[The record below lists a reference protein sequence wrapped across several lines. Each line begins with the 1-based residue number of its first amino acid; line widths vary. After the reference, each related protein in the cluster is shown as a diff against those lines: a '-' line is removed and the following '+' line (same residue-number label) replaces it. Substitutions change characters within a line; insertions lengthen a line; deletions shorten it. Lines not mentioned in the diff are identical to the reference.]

1 MKKHLLLIFGL
12 AGAFVLGCISNY
24 FVFEENKPRIVE
36 TNLNP
41 EKMKLGAFSISLSVK
56 DLKTSKEFYEKLGF
70 AVFAGD
76 FEKNYLIMKN
86 ENSLIGLFQGMFEN
100 NILTF
105 NPGWD
110 ENAQEINE
118 FDDVREIQSHLKKYN
133 ISLSSEVDQNTKG
146 PGSIM
151 LTDPD
156 GNVILIDQHR

>member
-1 MKKHLLLIFGL
+1 MKKHLLLILGL
-12 AGAFVLGCISNY
+12 AGAFVIGFISNY
-24 FVFEENKPRIVE
+24 FVFEKNNPRIEE

-41 EKMKLGAFSISLSVK
+41 EKMKIGAFSISLSVK

-70 AVFAGD
+70 TAFAGD
-76 FEKNYLIMKN
+76 FDKNYLIMKN
-86 ENSLIGLFQGMFEN
+86 ENSLIGLFQGMFED

-118 FDDVREIQSHLKKYN
+118 FDDVREIQSHLKKHN